1 MAVVVFTNGAI
12 RVDGSA
18 VDVDRLVVADGVV
31 ASADSPVPADAE
43 IIDLEGGMLLPA
55 FRDGHA
61 HPLLAGRERRGPR
74 LRDATSV
81 AEITRRVRA
90 WAESCGD
97 AWLIGGSY
105 DATIV
110 PGGMFDARW
119 LDEGEAE
126 RPVVLHS
133 WDYHTVWVNTA
144 ALRAAGL
151 DADTP
156 DPALG
161 RIVRRPDGSPLGT
174 LVERAAIDL
183 VLAHAPQ
190 PAVEADGEALAWAT
204 ERLAEHGIAW
214 VQEAWTEQHDLPAW
228 VAAARRGRLAVD
240 VDLALRADP
249 DRWPEQLAELRRDA
263 DEIAGVDGL
272 TARTV
277 KFFVDGIIEN
287 HTAHLLDCY
296 HDAQTRGLPN
306 WQPERL
312 GDAVV
317 ACDAAG
323 FDIHLHAIGDAA
335 VRAAIDAAEGI
346 RESLARGRRLT
357 IAHAQIVDPADLPR
371 LAALDVTFCFQPQ
384 WAVRDAVMTELTLPR
399 LGPQRERQYRMR
411 AARTAGARLSFGSD
425 WPVTSPDVLRGLR
438 TAVTRQ
444 DEDGRP
450 AGGWQPEERL
460 TLDEALDAATSG
472 VAWQAGDDAHRGTL
486 LPGMIA
492 DLVWLDRDIRREPTD
507 RIAAARIRGTWRRG
521 IRTFTAPA
529 LAGAVPT
536 RSFRPRTGKP

>member
-18 VDVDRLVVADGVV
+18 PDVDRLVVVDGVV
-31 ASADSPVPADAE
+31 ASGDLPVPADAE
-43 IIDLEGGMLLPA
+43 IVDLEGGLLLPA

-61 HPLLAGRERRGPR
+61 HPLLAGRERRGPE
-74 LRDATSV
+74 LRDATTV
-81 AEITRRVRA
+81 AELTARVRG
-90 WAESCGD
+90 WAESCD
-97 AWLIGGSY
+97 DTWLIGGSY

-119 LDEGEAE
+119 LDEGEAG

-144 ALRAAGL
+144 ALRAAGV
-151 DADTP
+151 DAETP

-174 LVERAAIDL
+174 LVERPAIDL
-183 VLAHAPQ
+183 VLDRAPQ
-190 PAVEADGEALAWAT
+190 PSVEADVEALAWAT
-204 ERLAEHGIAW
+204 TRLAEHGIAW
-214 VQEAWTEQHDLPAW
+214 AQEAWTEVADIPAW
-228 VAAARRGRLAVD
+228 IAAARRGRLAVD

-249 DRWPEQLAELRRDA
+249 ERWPGQLVELRRAA

-277 KFFVDGIIEN
+277 KFFVDGILEN

-296 HDAQTRGLPN
+296 HDAHTRGLPN
-306 WQPERL
+306 WQPEQL
-312 GDAVV
+312 EGAVA

-346 RESLARGRRLT
+346 RESLGRGRRLT
-357 IAHAQIVDPADLPR
+357 IAHAQVVDPGDLAR
-371 LAALDVTFCFQPQ
+371 LADLDVTFCFQPQ
-384 WAVRDAVMTELTLPR
+384 WAVPDAVMTELTLPR

-425 WPVTSPDVLRGLR
+425 WPVTSPDVLLGLR

-472 VAWQAGDDAHRGTL
+472 VAWQGGDDAHRGTL
-486 LPGMIA
+486 RPGMVA
-492 DLVWLDRDIRREPTD
+492 DLVWLDRDIRRGPTD
-507 RIAAARIRGTWRRG
+507 RIADARIRGTWRRG
-521 IRTFTAPA
+521 LRTFAAPV
-529 LAGAVPT
+529 LAGSAST
-536 RSFRPRTGKP
+536 RPF

>member
-12 RVDGSA
+12 RVDGSRP
-18 VDVDRLVVADGVV
+18 DVDRLVVIDGVV
-31 ASADSPVPADAE
+31 ASGDSPIPTDAE
-43 IIDLEGGMLLPA
+43 IVDLEGGMLLPA

-61 HPLLAGRERRGPR
+61 HPLLAGRERRGPE

-81 AEITRRVRA
+81 AEITTRVRA
-90 WAESCGD
+90 WAETCDD

-133 WDYHTVWVNTA
+133 WDYHTVWANTA

-156 DPALG
+156 EPALG

-174 LVERAAIDL
+174 LVERPAIDL
-183 VLAHAPQ
+183 VLDHAPQ
-190 PAVEADGEALAWAT
+190 PVVEADVEALAWAT

-214 VQEAWTEQHDLPAW
+214 AQEAWTELPDLPAW
-228 VAAARRGRLAVD
+228 VAAARQGRLAVD

-249 DRWPEQLAELRRDA
+249 ERWPEQLTELRRAA
-263 DEIAGVDGL
+263 DDIAGVNGL

-296 HDAQTRGLPN
+296 HDAHTRGLPN
-306 WQPERL
+306 WRPEQL
-312 GDAVV
+312 GDAVA

-335 VRAAIDAAEGI
+335 VRAAIGAAEGL
-346 RESLARGRRLT
+346 RESLRRGRRLT
-357 IAHAQIVDPADLPR
+357 IAHAQVVDPADLPR
-371 LAALDVTFCFQPQ
+371 LAELEVTFCFQPQ
-384 WAVRDAVMTELTLPR
+384 WAVPDAVMTELTLPR
-399 LGPQRERQYRMR
+399 LGPARERQYRMR

-425 WPVTSPDVLRGLR
+425 WPVTSPDVLLGLR

-444 DEDGRP
+444 DENSRP

-507 RIAAARIRGTWRRG
+507 RIADARIRGTWRRG
-521 IRTFTAPA
+521 IRTFTEPA
-529 LAGAVPT
+529 LAGAAST
-536 RSFRPRTGKP
+536 RSF

>member
-18 VDVDRLVVADGVV
+18 PDVDRLVVVDGVV
-31 ASADSPVPADAE
+31 ASGDLPVPADAE
-43 IIDLEGGMLLPA
+43 IVDLEGGLLLPA

-61 HPLLAGRERRGPR
+61 HPLLAGRERRGPE
-74 LRDATSV
+74 LRDATTV
-81 AEITRRVRA
+81 AELTARVRG
-90 WAESCGD
+90 WAESCDD

-119 LDEGEAE
+119 LDEGEAG

-144 ALRAAGL
+144 ALRAAGV
-151 DADTP
+151 DAETP

-174 LVERAAIDL
+174 LVERPAIDL
-183 VLAHAPQ
+183 VLDRAPQ
-190 PAVEADGEALAWAT
+190 PSVEADVEALAWAT
-204 ERLAEHGIAW
+204 ARLAEHGIAW
-214 VQEAWTEQHDLPAW
+214 VQEAWTEVVDIRAW
-228 VAAARRGRLAVD
+228 TAAARRGRLAVD

-249 DRWPEQLAELRRDA
+249 ERWPEQLVELRRAA

-277 KFFVDGIIEN
+277 KFFVDGILEN

-296 HDAQTRGLPN
+296 HDAHTRGLPN
-306 WQPERL
+306 WQPEQL
-312 GDAVV
+312 EGAVA

-346 RESLARGRRLT
+346 RESLGRGRRLT
-357 IAHAQIVDPADLPR
+357 IAHAQVVDPGDLAR
-371 LAALDVTFCFQPQ
+371 LPDLDVTFCFQPQ
-384 WAVRDAVMTELTLPR
+384 WAVPDAVMTELTLPR

-425 WPVTSPDVLRGLR
+425 WPVTSPDVLLGLR

-486 LPGMIA
+486 RPGMVA
-492 DLVWLDRDIRREPTD
+492 DLVWLDRDIRRGPTD
-507 RIAAARIRGTWRRG
+507 RIADARIRGTWRRG
-521 IRTFTAPA
+521 LRTFAAPA
-529 LAGAVPT
+529 LAGSAST
-536 RSFRPRTGKP
+536 RPF